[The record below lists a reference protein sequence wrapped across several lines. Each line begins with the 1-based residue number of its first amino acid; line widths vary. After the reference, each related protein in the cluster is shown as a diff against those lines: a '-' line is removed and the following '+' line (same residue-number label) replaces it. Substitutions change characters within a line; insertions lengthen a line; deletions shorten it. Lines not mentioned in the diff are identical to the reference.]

1 MTFRL
6 AVSAAVVLFC
16 LAGCDR
22 RADAPAAPVDAVD
35 VADAPPPAVAP
46 ADTPVDAPVTASAPA
61 VAPIAPGAPAFAVL
75 YPGAELD
82 APPTVADGD
91 AGPGGLATFRTT
103 ASPDAVIEFYRA
115 RAEAAGL
122 RSVMGMNQGEA
133 RAYGAAGEGG
143 NGATLH
149 VVAATE
155 EGAETSVQLSW
166 SAGA

>member
-16 LAGCDR
+16 LTGCDR
-22 RADAPAAPVDAVD
+22 KADAPAAPVDTP
-35 VADAPPPAVAP
+35 DAPPPAVAT
-46 ADTPVDAPVTASAPA
+46 ADAPAGAPVA
-61 VAPIAPGAPAFAVL
+61 VPTPPLAAAPIAPGAPAFAVL

-82 APPTVADGD
+82 APPTIADGD

-103 ASPDAVIEFYRA
+103 ATPDAVIEFYRA